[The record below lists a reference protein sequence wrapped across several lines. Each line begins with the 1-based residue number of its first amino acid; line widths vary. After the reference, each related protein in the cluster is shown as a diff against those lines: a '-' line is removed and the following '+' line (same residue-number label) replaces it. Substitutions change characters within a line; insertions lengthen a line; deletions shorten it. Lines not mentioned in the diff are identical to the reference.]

1 MLGESFEYTS
11 IGFWALIIGG
21 LGLFLFGITF
31 LSSNLKTVA
40 DGDRF
45 RRVMSKAT
53 SNYFKSCA
61 IGTGFTAVIQ
71 SSGGASALSIGLV
84 KAGALSERSA
94 VAIIIGANIGT
105 CITAFL
111 IAIPGI
117 SQFMPF
123 IGFAAALVMMIV
135 HNRKAQLWS
144 KMVFAFSLIFFGIWL
159 MESNL
164 KELSNYDWFK
174 DLMTFLNAHPWLG
187 LLFGTIVTLVFQSS
201 GAVVGVLQGI
211 YAAAIVGSG
220 ISMFGMFPI
229 VLGANI
235 GAVIPSILTAFGG
248 SATAK
253 RVALSNL
260 IMKVA
265 GALLFMGITYA
276 LSDFL
281 LNSMNWALNDAK
293 LQIALSHLIFN
304 IACAIIFLPL
314 IGPLC
319 NLTKLIIKDKNSY
332 GAAPTFKELDPKVM
346 KAFPSTGISLAND
359 LSLKMF
365 DYALVMFE
373 KLKIYASSF
382 EPDLKDYILE
392 HERAIDNIDRHLAD
406 FFLHTETGA
415 LSYIDQVK
423 YGRMMRAI
431 KDIERIGDYGEN
443 LLNFYSNMDEK
454 KEEFD
459 DAQKSE
465 LVRAHDAAMD
475 LIKKTIETYKNA
487 DVNLALV
494 VIKQRRAINKEL
506 EAFQEAY
513 FKREM
518 EKKGI
523 EKNSYISLVY
533 VDILNSYERVYA
545 HCSNIA
551 KLFNSDRDINRYS
564 KTDEHQFAKMSSRY

>member
-1 MLGESFEYTS
+1 MVGASFNYTS
-11 IGFWALIIGG
+11 IGFWALVIGG

-31 LSSNLKTVA
+31 LSSNLKTLA

-45 RRVMSKAT
+45 RRVISKAT
-53 SNYFKSCA
+53 SNHIKSCL

-71 SSGGASALSIGLV
+71 SSGGTSALSIGLV

-94 VAIIIGANIGT
+94 IAIIIGANVGT
-105 CITAFL
+105 CVTAFL

-123 IGFAAALVMMIV
+123 IGFAAALIMMIV

-144 KMVFAFSLIFFGIWL
+144 KMIFAFSLIFFGIWL

-164 KELSNYDWFK
+164 KELADYDWFK
-174 DLMTFLNAHPWLG
+174 NLMMFLNAHPWLG
-187 LLFGTIVTLVFQSS
+187 LLFGTLVTLVFQSS
-201 GAVVGVLQGI
+201 GAVIGVLQGI
-211 YAAAIVGSG
+211 YAAAIAGSG

-260 IMKVA
+260 IMKVL
-265 GALLFMGITYA
+265 GALLFMGLTYA
-276 LSDFL
+276 VSGSL
-281 LNSMNWALNDAK
+281 LNSMNWPIDAK
-293 LQIALSHLIFN
+293 LQIALSHLMFN
-304 IACAIIFLPL
+304 VACAVIFLPL
-314 IGPLC
+314 IVPLS
-319 NLTKLIIKDKNSY
+319 NFTKLIIKDDNSY
-332 GAAPTFKELDPKVM
+332 GAAPTFNELDPKVM
-346 KAFPSTGISLAND
+346 TTFPSTGISLAND

-373 KLKIYASSF
+373 KLKIYATTF
-382 EPDLKDYILE
+382 EPGLKDYILE

-415 LSYIDQVK
+415 LTYSDQLK

-443 LLNFYSNMDEK
+443 LLNFYSNMNEK

-459 DAQKSE
+459 EVQKKE
-465 LVRAHDAAMD
+465 LNHAHDAAVD
-475 LIKKTIETYKNA
+475 LIKKTINTYKNS
-487 DVNLALV
+487 DLNLALT
-494 VIKQRRAINKEL
+494 VIKERRTLIKEL
-506 EAFQEAY
+506 ETFQEAY

-518 EKKGI
+518 EKRGV